1 MNSNTETSCN
11 VVAYFYNSGDE
22 NIPKETKKFM
32 DNKNITTNIYRIQT
46 YDLLV
51 WGYFCI
57 KFIEFIFKGKRLT
70 DFNKDNDN
78 IT

>member
-1 MNSNTETSCN
+1 MNGNTETSCN
-11 VVAYFYNSGDE
+11 AVAYFYNSGYE
-22 NIPKETKKFM
+22 NIPKEKKKFM
-32 DNKNITTNIYRIQT
+32 DNKNITTIIFRIQT
-46 YDLLV
+46 YYSLV

-57 KFIEFIFKGKRLT
+57 KFIDFIFKGKSLT